1 MRLIGAFFVYSG
13 VFMLTIFAMAL
24 LRNMPKPNR
33 VACFNAEF
41 SSQRITPTLNHN
53 ISSKQAQQQP
63 HKHQRHKKED
73 QAQFIIV
80 FKQLLEDG
88 KNNTH
93 INIMDVH
100 NL

>member
-1 MRLIGAFFVYSG
+1 
-13 VFMLTIFAMAL
+13 
-24 LRNMPKPNR
+24 

-41 SSQRITPTLNHN
+41 SSQLITSTLNHN
-53 ISSKQAQQQP
+53 VSAKQSQQQP
-63 HKHQRHKKED
+63 HEHQRHKKED